1 MQLERESPRVSQ
13 RRVDQIS
20 YLIKGHQAILN
31 IFISVVHTIHNRST
45 RIVLQPL
52 VATREGCHMTPD
64 AK

>member
-31 IFISVVHTIHNRST
+31 ILLVWFTLFIIDPHELSCNHWWQLERVVI
-45 RIVLQPL
+45 
-52 VATREGCHMTPD
+52 
-64 AK
+64 